1 MIRYTGQ
8 SRILMAV
15 DCLIFGFD
23 NSNLKL
29 LLIKRAIEPARH
41 KWSLIG
47 GFLQLNE
54 TLDEAAKRI
63 LKRMTGLKNVY
74 MEPLRAFSD
83 PHRDPVERT
92 VSIAYVALVDIYE
105 FNQQIN
111 HLYQAQ
117 WFLANEIPELI
128 FDHKYMV
135 QIAMAQIKYRASQH
149 PILFELLPE
158 KFTLPQL
165 QVIYE
170 SIYGKP
176 FDDRNFHRK
185 FISTGLLVKQKEKNK
200 LTSKKGAYYYKLDK
214 EKYNL
219 LFNAFLNIIPHPR
232 SYILEN
238 NSI

>member
-1 MIRYTGQ
+1 MG
-8 SRILMAV
+8 
-15 DCLIFGFD
+15 
-23 NSNLKL
+23 
-29 LLIKRAIEPARH
+29 
-41 KWSLIG
+41 
-47 GFLQLNE
+47 
-54 TLDEAAKRI
+54 
-63 LKRMTGLKNVY
+63 
-74 MEPLRAFSD
+74 PLRAFSD